1 LGLGLDKSWA
11 GVGPGIGPGVGQ
23 GLGMD
28 AEALNNINLDMGGP
42 WEAVLAVALA
52 LMMFAVALGLKP
64 AQFSFFKTDPKHYL
78 AGVVA
83 QIIGLPL
90 LTLGLVY
97 LLNPL
102 PSLAL
107 GMILVA
113 CCPGGNI
120 SNIMSMFGR
129 ANTALSVSMTATS
142 SLAAAFITP
151 VSILF
156 WLSLYPPTRE
166 LLTAI
171 NFDVMAFLLQT
182 LFILALPIVLGMIVT
197 RKAPLLAAKIK
208 KPLAIGAVAM
218 MTLMVIIGF
227 YKYRELIPLTATL
240 VIPLVVIHNACALA
254 LGYLS
259 GLLTRADVPTRRA
272 LTFEV
277 GIQNSA
283 LGFVIL
289 VTQLNG
295 LGGAAVL
302 IGMWGLWH
310 LVGGWT
316 MVGAFRYADK
326 KQAIKKRRRIDV

>member
-1 LGLGLDKSWA
+1 
-11 GVGPGIGPGVGQ
+11 
-23 GLGMD
+23 MD
-28 AEALNNINLDMGGP
+28 VEVLNNINLDMGGP
-42 WEAVLAVALA
+42 WETVLALMLA

-64 AQFSFFKTDPKHYL
+64 DQFSFFKTDPKHYL
-78 AGVVA
+78 AGVFA

-97 LLNPL
+97 MLNPL

-156 WLSLYPPTRE
+156 WLSLYPPTRA
-166 LLTAI
+166 LLTSI
-171 NFDVMAFLLQT
+171 NFDVGAFLLQT
-182 LFILALPIVLGMIVT
+182 LFILALPIVLGMLVAF
-197 RKAPLLAAKIK
+197 KAPALAAKIR
-208 KPLAIGAVAM
+208 KPLAISAVIVM
-218 MTLMVIIGF
+218 MVVIVIGF
-227 YKYRELIPLTATL
+227 YKYRELIPLTAGL

-259 GLLTRADVPTRRA
+259 GLLTRADIPTRRA

-289 VTQLNG
+289 VTQLDG

-302 IGMWGLWH
+302 VGMWGLWH
-310 LVGGWT
+310 LIGGWT
-316 MVGAFRYADK
+316 MVGLFRRADK
-326 KQAIKKRRRIDV
+326 KQSKKEGNTIDV

>member
-1 LGLGLDKSWA
+1 
-11 GVGPGIGPGVGQ
+11 
-23 GLGMD
+23 MD
-28 AEALNNINLDMGGP
+28 AQALNNINIEMGGP
-42 WEAVLAVALA
+42 WEVVLAAMLA
-52 LMMFAVALGLKP
+52 LMMYAVALGLKP
-64 AQFSFFKTDPKHYL
+64 ANFAFFKTDPKHYL
-78 AGVVA
+78 AGVFA
-83 QIIGLPL
+83 QIVGLPL

-97 LLNPL
+97 LMNPI

-120 SNIMSMFGR
+120 SNILTLFGR
-129 ANTALSVSMTATS
+129 GNTALSVSMTATS

-166 LLTAI
+166 LLTTI
-171 NFDVMAFLLQT
+171 NFDVVAFLLQT
-182 LFILALPIVLGMIVT
+182 LFILALPIVLGMAT
-197 RKAPLLAAKIK
+197 ARKTPNLAKRLQ
-208 KPLAIGAVAM
+208 KPLAITAVSIM
-218 MTLMVIIGF
+218 MLMIVIGF
-227 YKYRELIPLTATL
+227 YKYRDLIPLAATL
-240 VIPLVVIHNACALA
+240 VVPLVVIHNAGALL

-272 LTFEV
+272 MTFEV

-302 IGMWGLWH
+302 VGMWGLWH
-310 LVGGWT
+310 LVGGWAI
-316 MVGAFRYADK
+316 VGAFRFAD
-326 KQAIKKRRRIDV
+326 RRKTANV

>member
-1 LGLGLDKSWA
+1 MNAD
-11 GVGPGIGPGVGQ
+11 
-23 GLGMD
+23 
-28 AEALNNINLDMGGP
+28 ALNNINIDMGGP
-42 WEAVLAVALA
+42 WEVVLAAMLA

-64 AQFSFFKTDPKHYL
+64 EHFSFFKTDPKHYL
-78 AGVVA
+78 AGVFA

-151 VSILF
+151 ISILF

-166 LLTAI
+166 LLSTI
-171 NFDVMAFLLQT
+171 NFDGTAFLLQT
-182 LFILALPIVLGMIVT
+182 LFILALPIVLGMLVAQKI
-197 RKAPLLAAKIK
+197 PLLAKKIR
-208 KPLAIGAVAM
+208 KPLAISAVSV
-218 MTLMVIIGF
+218 LMVIIIIGF
-227 YKYRELIPLTATL
+227 YKYRELIPLTIAV
-240 VIPLVVIHNACALA
+240 VIPLVVIHNASALA

-259 GLLTRADVPTRRA
+259 GMLTRADVPTRRA

-289 VTQLNG
+289 VTQLDG

-302 IGMWGLWH
+302 TGVWGLWH

-316 MVGAFRYADK
+316 MVGVFRNADKRKRRYAD
-326 KQAIKKRRRIDV
+326 V

>member
-1 LGLGLDKSWA
+1 
-11 GVGPGIGPGVGQ
+11 
-23 GLGMD
+23 MD

-42 WEAVLAVALA
+42 WEVVLAVMLA

-64 AQFSFFKTDPKHYL
+64 EQFAFFKTDPKHYL
-78 AGVVA
+78 AGVMA

-151 VSILF
+151 FSILF
-156 WLSLYPPTRE
+156 WLSLYPPTRA
-166 LLTAI
+166 LLTTI

-182 LFILALPIVLGMIVT
+182 LFILALPIVLGMVVAF
-197 RKAPLLAAKIK
+197 KAPTLAEKIR
-208 KPLAIGAVAM
+208 KPLAIGAVTM
-218 MTLMVIIGF
+218 MMVMVTVGF
-227 YKYRELIPLTATL
+227 YKYRALIPLTVGL
-240 VIPLVVIHNACALA
+240 VIPLVVIHNASALA
-254 LGYLS
+254 LGYVS

-289 VTQLNG
+289 VTQLDG

-302 IGMWGLWH
+302 VGMWGLWH

-316 MVGAFRYADK
+316 LVSVFRYADK
-326 KQAIKKRRRIDV
+326 KQENKNRRIIDV

>member
-1 LGLGLDKSWA
+1 
-11 GVGPGIGPGVGQ
+11 
-23 GLGMD
+23 MD
-28 AEALNNINLDMGGP
+28 AEALNNIKLDMGGP
-42 WEAVLAVALA
+42 WEIVLAAMLA

-64 AQFSFFKTDPKHYL
+64 SQFAFFKTDPKHYL

-107 GMILVA
+107 GMILVS
-113 CCPGGNI
+113 CCPGGNV

-129 ANTALSVSMTATS
+129 GNTALSVSMTATS
-142 SLAAAFITP
+142 SLASAFITP
-151 VSILF
+151 VFILF

-166 LLTAI
+166 LLTTI
-171 NFDVMAFLLQT
+171 NFDVVAFLLQT
-182 LFILALPIVLGMIVT
+182 LYILALPILLGMIVAH
-197 RKAPLLAAKIK
+197 KAPTFSEKTR
-208 KPLAIGAVAM
+208 KPLAIGAVSI
-218 MTLMVIIGF
+218 MTLLMIVGF
-227 YKYRELIPLTATL
+227 YKYRELIPLTAGL

-254 LGYLS
+254 IGYFS

-272 LTFEV
+272 MTFEV

-289 VTQLNG
+289 VTQLDG

-302 IGMWGLWH
+302 VAMWGLWH

-316 MVGAFRYADK
+316 MVGVFRRADK
-326 KQAIKKRRRIDV
+326 KQENRKRRSIDV